1 MVVTDCIAVY
11 INRSYSPGDAN
22 GIPIEYIVS
31 WPHKVYTQTAS
42 WSVVHFCRV
51 YLCAQQRHS
60 ARSNRPHP
68 CYACDVTII
77 VTLDLRTFDV
87 SAKIL
92 AGCRGAVSK
101 GQGWIR
107 ELQDTKFSREYHL
120 INVFQTFKIFS
131 YTCGLL
137 CDFAFSGRTLIASDL
152 RESTAVNTIS

>member
-31 WPHKVYTQTAS
+31 WPHKVYTPKLHLDLLSIFAGFIC
-42 WSVVHFCRV
+42 VPNKHRP
-51 YLCAQQRHS
+51 RHS

-77 VTLDLRTFDV
+77 VTVDLRTFDV
-87 SAKIL
+87 SAKFL

-120 INVFQTFKIFS
+120 INVF
-131 YTCGLL
+131 
-137 CDFAFSGRTLIASDL
+137 
-152 RESTAVNTIS
+152 